1 MRGTRPARIARSADA
16 AARVTERSTLASGP
30 DPRPRLSRRTQ
41 LSGKCAA
48 YGRRAGP
55 RATCSGS
62 GRPETKP
69 RVDLLAREFLDHRA
83 ALLLGM
89 LELAAETLG
98 RLAAVLRLEALL
110 LDPQQMLL
118 DVALARLELLARRF
132 AVGGR
137 RDRPLDAGGRR
148 SAFIRLQPA
157 DASPGHAQLDAVAH
171 EVDVIAVLPVAVD
184 RHAVSASEVHE
195 VSGGR
200 GHGRQRDQS
209 SSNGKAHVCN
219 RLQAICLGAA
229 DVRFASDRSQR
240 QSCDRV
246 TRLRRPAALRPAE
259 ISRPRVGTKVAIT
272 RPRSQ

>member
-1 MRGTRPARIARSADA
+1 PVKRPSCLTPVTIDASTGKSRGYGNSLGPGRRGVGHERAEGVLGSEPDASVKGQYHARLPCRGWRSQRGMRGTRPARIARSADA

-48 YGRRAGP
+48 HGARAGP
-55 RATCSGS
+55 RATCSGVRPTRDEAS
-62 GRPETKP
+62 GRS
-69 RVDLLAREFLDHRA
+69 LAREFLDHRA

-157 DASPGHAQLDAVAH
+157 DARPGHAQLDTVAH
-171 EVDVIAVLPVAVD
+171 EVDAIAVLPVA
-184 RHAVSASEVHE
+184 
-195 VSGGR
+195 
-200 GHGRQRDQS
+200 
-209 SSNGKAHVCN
+209 
-219 RLQAICLGAA
+219 
-229 DVRFASDRSQR
+229 
-240 QSCDRV
+240 
-246 TRLRRPAALRPAE
+246 
-259 ISRPRVGTKVAIT
+259 
-272 RPRSQ
+272 